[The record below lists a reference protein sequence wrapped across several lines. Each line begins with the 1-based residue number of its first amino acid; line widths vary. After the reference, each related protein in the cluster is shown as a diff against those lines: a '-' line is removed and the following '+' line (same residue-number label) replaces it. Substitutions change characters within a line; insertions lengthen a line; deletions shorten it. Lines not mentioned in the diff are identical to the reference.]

1 MSTFGSE
8 IDPDFCPDQSCAP
21 KKAAE
26 RSGQKLKWSH
36 DGPVLAKNPGPGPGP
51 SLALAKQGPWP
62 LKSQKIKKLIFCG
75 LSGVGGVGQMAN
87 LANRPIGKAGFA
99 VF

>member
-8 IDPDFCPDQSCAP
+8 IDPDFRPDQSCAP

-26 RSGQKLKWSH
+26 RSGQKLKRSH

-51 SLALAKQGPWP
+51 SLALTKTGPLALKIAKN
-62 LKSQKIKKLIFCG
+62 QKNNFL
-75 LSGVGGVGQMAN
+75 
-87 LANRPIGKAGFA
+87 RPVRGRWSEYSPPIDRAPY
-99 VF
+99 